1 MGFKRQKLYKLTWDT
16 DDDDELNGLVVR
28 AGTIPIGEYFE
39 LTDYVLRSKVPD
51 RFQEEDEPEEA
62 AFDWTIDLFAGAL
75 ASWNLEDADD
85 QPIPATREG
94 LMTQDRELVLRVIV
108 QWVKALGS
116 VTRPLKKPSPA
127 GDQLVAASIPMET
140 LPENLA
146 S

>member
-1 MGFKRQKLYKLTWDT
+1 MGFKRLKLYKLTWET

-28 AGTIPIGEYFE
+28 AGTIPIGEYLE
-39 LTDYVLRSKVPD
+39 LSDYVLRSKVPD
-51 RFQEEDEPEEA
+51 RFQEEEVPEEA
-62 AFDWTIDLFAGAL
+62 AFDWTIDLFTGSL

-116 VTRPLKKPSPA
+116 VTRPLKKPSHA